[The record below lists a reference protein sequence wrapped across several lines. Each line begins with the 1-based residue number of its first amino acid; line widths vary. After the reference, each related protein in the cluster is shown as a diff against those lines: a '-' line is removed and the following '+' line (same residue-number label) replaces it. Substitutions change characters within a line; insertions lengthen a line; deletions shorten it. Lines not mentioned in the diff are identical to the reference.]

1 VRAGVPDMGV
11 PDMGVPD
18 IGVPDIGSNVEIL
31 QRLNRIG
38 VRG

>member
-1 VRAGVPDMGV
+1 VRAGVPDM
-11 PDMGVPD
+11 
-18 IGVPDIGSNVEIL
+18 GVPDIGSNVEIL

>member
-18 IGVPDIGSNVEIL
+18 MGVPDIGSNVEIL